1 MEETPKKTGQE
12 KPTLVLASP
21 CTYWQKTLQVTGQE
35 VVDTLVRDDLLYSS
49 RLQLQALHDKVQWQK
64 TDLTLGKPPAAEE
77 LKTLVEQCS
86 RCVQAALTKVRR
98 DQKKSR
104 PAGSTTARPSKRL
117 RD

>member
-77 LKTLVEQCS
+77 LKPL
-86 RCVQAALTKVRR
+86 
-98 DQKKSR
+98 
-104 PAGSTTARPSKRL
+104 
-117 RD
+117 